1 MRVPDIR
8 PRLLVRPESSAI
20 IVTSML
26 RYLSHPQVEI
36 VPHLPV
42 PKWGLSEIGRRR
54 TLSVRHADAL
64 RATCRIVSSTE
75 TKAIETASILAGAL
89 GLELETRAAMH
100 ENDRSATGFLEPAE
114 FEAVADRFFAEPG
127 KSVRG
132 WERAIDA
139 QARIVREVETV
150 LAVDQGS
157 DVLIVGHGG
166 VGTLLYCHFAGLPIS
181 RDHDQP
187 SGGGNFFA
195 VDCESC
201 KVRHPWRPMEEL

>member
-1 MRVPDIR
+1 M
-8 PRLLVRPESSAI
+8 
-20 IVTSML
+20 
-26 RYLSHPQVEI
+26 
-36 VPHLPV
+36 
-42 PKWGLSEIGRRR
+42 
-54 TLSVRHADAL
+54 
-64 RATCRIVSSTE
+64 RATRRIISSTE
-75 TKAIETASILAGAL
+75 TKAVETASILAGAL

-100 ENDRSATGFLEPAE
+100 ENARSATGFLEPGE
-114 FEAVADRFFAEPG
+114 FETVANRFFAEPG

-132 WERAIDA
+132 WERAVDA

-150 LAVDQGS
+150 LADHQGG

-187 SGGGNFFA
+187 PGGGNFFT
-195 VDCESC
+195 VQRESC